1 MLRQS
6 WSWPS
11 RETWALIVTALV
23 AILIVTVN
31 EWSFQRSAKSRA
43 ILMQNTATR
52 EQITDLLQSLT
63 DAGLAQRGYLL
74 SGNKEFLTRYQR
86 ARQNINAPLV
96 YLAAQYQKDPTQ
108 KKIIT
113 KINQLSLDISGDLEI
128 SLRLREQANRD
139 VLLEN
144 MLLIRGKVALDEI
157 RANVSQLY
165 DNEFGSLT
173 HERVRM
179 QKTMDATRIVVHTL
193 TLVGLLG
200 YALFLDHIAKFKAQ
214 RRAHAL
220 ALEAQRNELEIAVL
234 KRTEELSEL
243 TLHLQTVRE
252 EERAH
257 VARELHDELG
267 ALLTAAKFDTARL
280 KRSLGKLEP
289 VVEDRINHLN
299 QTINQGIALKRR
311 IIEDLHPSALT
322 NLGLVAA
329 LEIQAREFEERSG
342 MTVKLAL
349 DLEHA
354 PLASDVKLSV
364 YRLIQESLTNIAK
377 YANASQV
384 QIKLAV
390 EGANVLVSVI
400 DNGCGFNPAAVP
412 KSSHGLSGMRYRVE
426 SHGGKMR
433 LKSSVGNGTQIDAW
447 LPIKLVTA

>member
-11 RETWALIVTALV
+11 RETWALIVTALI

-74 SGNKEFLTRYQR
+74 SEDTLFLARYQQ
-86 ARQNINAPLV
+86 ADKNIDAPLA
-96 YLAAQYQKDPTQ
+96 YLRAQY
-108 KKIIT
+108 KIEPAQRNLIA
-113 KINQLSLDISGDLEI
+113 KIAQLSLDMRGDLAI
-128 SLRLREQANRD
+128 LLKLREQATRD
-139 VLLEN
+139 VWLEN
-144 MLLIRGKVALDEI
+144 MLLMRGKVALDAI
-157 RANVSQLY
+157 RSNVKQLY
-165 DNEFGSLT
+165 DNELGDLT
-173 HERVRM
+173 KERVRM
-179 QKTMDATRIVVHTL
+179 QKTMDFTRIGVHTL

-214 RRAHAL
+214 GREHAL

-234 KRTEELSEL
+234 RRTEELSEL
-243 TLHLQTVRE
+243 TLHLQTARE
-252 EERAH
+252 DERAH

-280 KRSLGKLEP
+280 KRSLGKMEP
-289 VVEDRINHLN
+289 DVEDRVNHLN

-342 MTVKLAL
+342 LTLKLAL
-349 DLEHA
+349 DVKHA
-354 PLASDVKLSV
+354 PLSSEVKLTV
-364 YRLIQESLTNIAK
+364 YRLVQESLTNIAK
-377 YANASQV
+377 YAKASEV
-384 QIKLAV
+384 QIKLRV
-390 EGANVLVSVI
+390 EDANVVVTVI
-400 DNGCGFNPAAVP
+400 DNGCGFNPSAVL
-412 KSSHGLSGMRYRVE
+412 KSSHGLTGMRYRVE
-426 SHGGKMR
+426 SQGGKIR
-433 LKSSVGNGTQIDAW
+433 VNSSVGNGTQIEAW
-447 LPIKLVTA
+447 LPTKI